1 MSFRVGQQVVC
12 VNDKFSDDKYWRR
25 TVLAFPKLRSVY
37 TVREIRDAGDL
48 VGFCFCEIKNPIALF
63 TGGYFEPAFNVKN
76 FRPVKKTSI
85 EILEKLL
92 APTDL
97 LETV

>member
-25 TVLAFPKLRSVY
+25 TVLEFPKLRSVY
-37 TVREIRDAGDL
+37 TVREICDAGDL
-48 VGFCFCEIKNPIALF
+48 VGFCFHEIKNPIVLF

-85 EILEKLL
+85 EIFEKLL
-92 APTDL
+92 APTNL

>member
-1 MSFRVGQQVVC
+1 MSSQVGQQVVC
-12 VNDKFSDDKYWRR
+12 VNEKFSDDKYWRQ
-25 TVLAFPKLRSVY
+25 TVREFPKLHSVY
-37 TVREIRDAGDL
+37 TIREIHDAGDL
-48 VGFCFCEIKNPIALF
+48 IGYCFYEIKNPIALF
-63 TGGYFEPAFNVKN
+63 SGGYFEPAFNVKN

-85 EILEKLL
+85 EIFENML